1 MNRFIHGIGVVW
13 AVGCVSAAIL
23 PIHAQDSAL
32 QSTFRSG
39 ATAMQHGQLANAEHQ
54 FRQAVQL
61 APKMAEAHLDLGLV
75 LGREGK
81 MEEAIS
87 SLRGALALDPSLA
100 SAHMFLG
107 IFLYQDNHADEARKE
122 LQTELKERPDNVEA
136 LTWLGTIDLAQD
148 HPERAVVS
156 FDHAAELA
164 PNDLSL
170 LELRGRAHGLVAK
183 DSYSRM
189 AKLDPGSWHVHHVQ
203 AQLDADEGKHTEAI
217 AEYLAAIKLQPRDP
231 DLYEELGDQYRS
243 TSALEAAED
252 AYRKGLA
259 LGPANPVAQYNLGS
273 TQIERGESAEGVP
286 LLQSMSASY
295 PGSAVAEYY
304 LGRGLA
310 DLGRDQE
317 AEVWLEKG
325 AGDSQSEEIG
335 KRSYYELTRI
345 YRKLHQPERAQTALA
360 KYNRLRLAQDKQG
373 SQQVQDWKKLGD
385 ANTAPTAH

>member
-1 MNRFIHGIGVVW
+1 MTGSILKNAAIFTTI
-13 AVGCVSAAIL
+13 CLTSAIL
-23 PIHAQDSAL
+23 PIDAQDSAV
-32 QSTFRSG
+32 QATFRSG
-39 ATAMQHGQLANAEHQ
+39 AAAMHNGQLADAERF

-61 APKMAEAHLDLGLV
+61 APGMADAHLDLGLV

-81 MEEAIS
+81 IDAAIS
-87 SLRGALALDPSLA
+87 SLQQALVLDPGLP

-107 IFLYQDNHADEARKE
+107 IFLYQDNHADQARQE
-122 LQTELKERPDNVEA
+122 LQTELKDHPDSVEA

-148 HPERAVVS
+148 HPERAVGS
-156 FDHAAELA
+156 FDHAAEIT

-170 LELRGRAHGLVAK
+170 LELRGRAHSLVAK

-203 AQLDADEGKHTEAI
+203 AQLDADEGKHADSI

-252 AYRKGLA
+252 AFRKGLA

-273 TQIERGESAEGVP
+273 TQIERGDSANGVP
-286 LLQSMSASY
+286 LLQKMLVSY
-295 PGSAVAEYY
+295 PGSAVSEYY

-310 DLGRDQE
+310 DLGKDQE
-317 AEVWLEKG
+317 AEAWLQK
-325 AGDSQSEEIG
+325 AAADSQNEEIA
-335 KRSYYELTRI
+335 KRSFYELTRV
-345 YRKLHQPERAQTALA
+345 YRKLHQPEKAQTALA
-360 KYNRLRLAQDKQG
+360 EYNRLRLAQDKQG

-385 ANTAPTAH
+385 AAPPSAR